1 MAVYLV
7 EVDGKRKIIITG
19 MDWKSLKEQYK
30 KEGKKI
36 QLIDVVPSPSHLDD

>member
-7 EVDGKRKIIITG
+7 EVDGKRKVVITG

-36 QLIDVVPSPSHLDD
+36 RLISVLGERGGGE